1 MNVTFC
7 IFESTMYC
15 NSTKSR
21 EWLSIVDFT
30 SYLKLTF
37 FIFQLI
43 KAVSK
48 NQTGLKHIRQL
59 LFSVYSSA
67 REKNED
73 KIFGMTRKCFMMMGS
88 GTSSLK
94 RFFISA
100 TTGYLAIVI
109 RTCFRIKRPNIQRKQ
124 CYMQCHYMVML
135 IDEQSRQHFELHL
148 NSKMNKKTKRVPMR
162 SFAKLIHIVI

>member
-1 MNVTFC
+1 MDEFYKSIFAWIKVKKKKIKRMNVTFC

-67 REKNED
+67 REKM
-73 KIFGMTRKCFMMMGS
+73 KIK
-88 GTSSLK
+88 
-94 RFFISA
+94 
-100 TTGYLAIVI
+100 YL
-109 RTCFRIKRPNIQRKQ
+109 
-124 CYMQCHYMVML
+124 
-135 IDEQSRQHFELHL
+135 E
-148 NSKMNKKTKRVPMR
+148 
-162 SFAKLIHIVI
+162 